1 MLTTSL
7 LERVL
12 ETALRPGGVRTV
24 FQPIVDLKR
33 RTVIGYEALSRFS
46 EATTEGISVEDCYRR
61 AHEVGLSAQLDLVS
75 LNAALAHRAD
85 LPRNCF
91 LTVNVD
97 PMSLA
102 DDRVSHLLAAQ
113 GRLEGLI
120 IELTEHHAYQL
131 SELQSAVARLRSQGA
146 RFALD
151 DAGSGYSGL
160 QQILKLR
167 PSILKIDRA
176 LIAGIDADEAK
187 VALLEGMGRFADRID
202 AWILAEGVETL
213 AEAQRL
219 VELAVP
225 MAQGFYLGRPDSP
238 WGEVDQVVAREL
250 REFTRLD
257 GETLH
262 RLVDP
267 VVAVRSIQEAASG
280 FVTSGSRWRAIVD
293 EFDRPLGLVDQEA
306 ALYGE
311 LIPAQ
316 FVNVYSSPSAAA
328 RRISTASVEPG
339 GPLVVTDNA
348 GRYLGLISLRRLLVR
363 LTENQPNNDL

>member
-1 MLTTSL
+1 MLTTSGI
-7 LERVL
+7 ERVL
-12 ETALRPGGVRTV
+12 EASLRPGGVRTV

-46 EATTEGISVEDCYRR
+46 EAGTEGVSVEECFRH
-61 AHEVGLSAQLDLVS
+61 AHEFGLGSQLDVVS
-75 LNAALAHRAD
+75 LRAALAHRAD

-102 DDRVSHLLAAQ
+102 DDTVSRLLAAQ
-113 GRLEGLI
+113 GRLDGLI
-120 IELTEHHAYQL
+120 VELTEHRDYQL
-131 SELQSAVARLRSQGA
+131 SELQSVVARLRSQGA

-167 PSILKIDRA
+167 PSILKIDRT
-176 LIAGIDADEAK
+176 LIAGIDTDEAK

-225 MAQGFYLGRPDSP
+225 MAQGYYLGYPGAP
-238 WGEVDQVVAREL
+238 WGDVDHVVAGEL
-250 REFTRLD
+250 REFARHD

-267 VVAVRSIQEAASG
+267 VVAVRSIREAAEG
-280 FVTSGSRWRAIVD
+280 FVSSGSRWRAVVD

-328 RRISTASVEPG
+328 RRVSTASVEPG